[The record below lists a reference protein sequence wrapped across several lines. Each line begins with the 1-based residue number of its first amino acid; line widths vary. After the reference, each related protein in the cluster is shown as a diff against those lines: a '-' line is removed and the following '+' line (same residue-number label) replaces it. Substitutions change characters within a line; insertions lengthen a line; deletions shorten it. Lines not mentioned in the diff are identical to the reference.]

1 MPMKDPVKKVI
12 QFLVI
17 SLLAGRPGYVLSS
30 PINFKK
36 VTDDQLWLGTVFA
49 AVVLGLQAL
58 LGLYALVRYWR
69 NYRIT
74 KKGMPPWLVLVLV
87 LVVTVFW
94 TVVFYFYVTGEGA
107 QYIG

>member
-1 MPMKDPVKKVI
+1 MKGPIKI
-12 QFLVI
+12 FFQFLVVT
-17 SLLAGRPGYVLSS
+17 LPAGRPGHVLAS

-36 VTDDQLWLGTVFA
+36 MTDDQLWLGMVA
-49 AVVLGLQAL
+49 AVVVLVLQAL
-58 LGLYALVRYWR
+58 LGLYALVRYQR

-87 LVVTVFW
+87 LAVIVFW
-94 TVVFYFYVTGEGA
+94 SAVFYFYVTGEGA